1 MAARAA
7 AVSPARVAAFDVLL
21 RVFEQGAYA
30 DRALRRAS
38 ERLDERDRALAQ
50 LLAFGAVQRRRTLD
64 YAIEEIGRR
73 RVARL
78 DGPVRAALR
87 LGAFQLAYVD
97 GVARYAAVN
106 ESVELV
112 RRSGLERAVAF
123 ANAVLR
129 RLAEGIRPLVDG
141 LPEGTVREAALRAL
155 AMSAGMLAEPAAAG
169 FEPSSVCQRSK

>member
-78 DGPVRAALR
+78 DGPVRAAFSVKR
-87 LGAFQLAYVD
+87 HGETV
-97 GVARYAAVN
+97 GV
-106 ESVELV
+106 SV
-112 RRSGLERAVAF
+112 GHF
-123 ANAVLR
+123 
-129 RLAEGIRPLVDG
+129 
-141 LPEGTVREAALRAL
+141 PEGGKDVDEVIPPCVDPALHLGRIAQW
-155 AMSAGMLAEPAAAG
+155 APPA
-169 FEPSSVCQRSK
+169 SL